1 MNICEYENFELKIT
15 QEAFLIK
22 PIRELYNADRTKTKD
37 KFMSQMAI
45 LYFYIDPRSSY
56 SYITD
61 DATRLETILLEE
73 GLPKDF
79 KIDPKLALAM
89 ETYRKHVMTT
99 SSLLLQDTKLAID
112 KLREFLRT
120 VDLNATDDK
129 GKPLYTI
136 NNITS
141 AIKQIPQLS
150 KDLMEAEKAV
160 AKDIEEA
167 GRARG
172 GNERKKLFEDGI
184 PI

>member
-1 MNICEYENFELKIT
+1 MNICEYENFELKVT

-79 KIDPKLALAM
+79 KIDPKLGM
-89 ETYRKHVMTT
+89 
-99 SSLLLQDTKLAID
+99 
-112 KLREFLRT
+112 
-120 VDLNATDDK
+120 
-129 GKPLYTI
+129 
-136 NNITS
+136 
-141 AIKQIPQLS
+141 LS
-150 KDLMEAEKAV
+150 
-160 AKDIEEA
+160 
-167 GRARG
+167 
-172 GNERKKLFEDGI
+172 
-184 PI
+184 